1 MILSAA
7 SLPPARRCPTEQA
20 LSGAH
25 AALPAQADAVQDLW
39 RVADAG
45 VCALDLLPGLD
56 LQRVLC
62 DLLESEISAGVQ
74 TLPFD
79 TFRVWIGD
87 DLNGVAAEARF
98 EDEKIWKD
106 AGAIA
111 HWLQS
116 DYARRWR
123 R

>member
-1 MILSAA
+1 MTKEPTRIDNVAPGTSEHVVELAQRHVFSSAPEIGA
-7 SLPPARRCPTEQA
+7 VPRGAPRR
-20 LSGAH
+20 
-25 AALPAQADAVQDLW
+25 
-39 RVADAG
+39 
-45 VCALDLLPGLD
+45 D

-62 DLLESEISAGVQ
+62 DLLESEISAGLQ
-74 TLPFD
+74 TFPFD

-111 HWLQS
+111 HWLHEAALSLYPES

-123 R
+123 P